1 MLERSTKMMKLV
13 FSVIVALAVCQL
25 TAARGVNELSIEIAP
40 RDALSCAQDLRA
52 TVEAIANEMIDNVSQ
67 RLARLGDHRRRC
79 ENSNGVSQTICWN
92 QYAIQ
97 VVFAAVDLVAAV
109 RTRVSNLNI
118 LQKFSEFIVNFVM
131 YRLRTSM
138 EPLCMR

>member
-1 MLERSTKMMKLV
+1 MFERSTKMMKFV

-25 TAARGVNELSIEIAP
+25 TTARGVAEPSVEIAP
-40 RDALSCAQDLRA
+40 RDAVLCAQELRL
-52 TVEAIANEMIDNVSQ
+52 TVETIVNEMLDNVSQ

-79 ENSNGVSQTICWN
+79 ESLNGVSQTICWN

-97 VVFAAVDLVAAV
+97 VVFAAVDLAAAI

-118 LQKFSEFIVNFVM
+118 L
-131 YRLRTSM
+131 
-138 EPLCMR
+138 